1 MRSRSRSDL
10 DAVAAQFESWRAG
23 RTKRAIPSELWAAAV
38 GLVGRYGTSAIC
50 GRLRLNASRFK
61 EMRETLGTASWP
73 VIRAVPVESRR
84 VGGAAGDRPGAFI
97 ELPALRV
104 APIPAVVSAPGV
116 GRADGACTLV
126 LEGVSGARL
135 TIVLRQAAP
144 EIVDTVCRLVLPGA
158 VSRSERGRP

>member
-1 MRSRSRSDL
+1 MRSRSGSDL
-10 DAVAAQFESWRAG
+10 GAVAAQFESWRSG

-38 GLVGRYGTSAIC
+38 GLVGRYGASAIC

-61 EMRETLGTASWP
+61 EMRKTLGTATWP
-73 VIRAVPVESRR
+73 VRAVPVESQR
-84 VGGAAGDRPGAFI
+84 VGGVTGDRPGAFF

-104 APIPAVVSAPGV
+104 VPIPAVVSAPVV
-116 GRADGACTLV
+116 GRADGECTLV